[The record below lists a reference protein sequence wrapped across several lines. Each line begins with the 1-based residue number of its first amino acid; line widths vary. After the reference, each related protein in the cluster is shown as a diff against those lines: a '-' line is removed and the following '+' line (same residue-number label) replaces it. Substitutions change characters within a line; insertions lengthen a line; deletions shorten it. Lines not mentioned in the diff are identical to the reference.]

1 MFVIIVHEK
10 GGAERREMFDMTELT
25 LGRVQGNELMLPKG
39 NVSKRHARLLYRDGR
54 FIVTDLNSTNGT
66 YVNRRKITQATIVR
80 EGDRIYIGDFVLR
93 IEATFAPATSEELR
107 TGPSPAMQSSPSLP
121 EASNV
126 SARPEPGPE
135 DFTQIPAALK
145 STGSSGSSPLALGAL
160 GSFDSSDS
168 SEAAVSSDN
177 PARLDPLPLEIT
189 GTHSV
194 GRTTDED
201 VPELGPRSLRD
212 VVRALVEGVASQ
224 LRDINL
230 LLPVPPSLGERIDEL
245 LQQSWSDLAARQDA
259 GVSVAA
265 DRAIEL
271 ARCELVEHGPLT
283 ELIADPSVSEV
294 GVTRFDRMLYVKNG
308 RNVALDP
315 GFSSELSLR
324 WAVSRLCAEADAPLL
339 QNEAVIERR
348 ILPGVRLS
356 AVLGPAAAS
365 GACVAIRKARR
376 MSVTL
381 EELVR
386 RGAIS
391 RAMATFLQQ
400 CIAARVNVLIVG
412 PRDGGVDA
420 LLAALAQTP
429 ADGPS
434 VFIGEREQSGPDA
447 NFLVTGSDAESIAGA
462 LQVAS
467 SLPGAR
473 IVAELC
479 TGELS
484 AKIVEAIADGA
495 DGIVAARYAP
505 SLRRGLLRL
514 PGVIAAERPQIRIE
528 AARELVATAFEIVVE
543 VARLRDERHR
553 VLRIAEIIGSAGDE
567 IQTQDIFTFVT
578 DRTAAGGAIE
588 GTFAASGAVPQMVD
602 ALRGRGTTVESAI
615 FSRPPSR

>member
-10 GGAERREMFDMTELT
+10 GGAERREIFDMAELT
-25 LGRVQGNELMLPKG
+25 VGRVQGNELMLPKG

-93 IEATFAPATSEELR
+93 IEASGASALSEEPR
-107 TGPSPAMQSSPSLP
+107 TGSSSAVQSSPSLP
-121 EASNV
+121 DAASNV
-126 SARPEPGPE
+126 SARPEPSL
-135 DFTQIPAALK
+135 DDSTQLPAALK
-145 STGSSGSSPLALGAL
+145 STGAGGSSPI
-160 GSFDSSDS
+160 
-168 SEAAVSSDN
+168 SSDN
-177 PARLDPLPLEIT
+177 PARLEHLPLEIT

-194 GRTTDED
+194 HRTADED
-201 VPELGPRSLRD
+201 APELGLRSLRD
-212 VVRALVEGVASQ
+212 VVCTLVESVAVN
-224 LRDINL
+224 LRDVNL

-245 LQQSWSDLAARQDA
+245 LHQAWADLGERQDLSA
-259 GVSVAA
+259 NIGT

-294 GVTRFDRMLYVKNG
+294 GVTRFDRVLYVKDG
-308 RNVALDP
+308 RNVSAEL
-315 GFSSELSLR
+315 GFSSDLSLR
-324 WAVSRLCAEADAPLL
+324 WAVSRLCVEADAPLVP
-339 QNEAVIERR
+339 EEGVVERR

-356 AVLGPAAAS
+356 AVLGPIAAS
-365 GACVAIRKARR
+365 GACVSIRKARR

-400 CIAARVNVLIVG
+400 CVAARVNVLIVG
-412 PRDGGVDA
+412 PRDGGVEA
-420 LLAALAQTP
+420 LLAALAQTS

-434 VFIGEREQSGPDA
+434 IFIGEREPGGPDA
-447 NFLVTGSDAESIAGA
+447 NFLVTGSDSESTAGA

-467 SLPGAR
+467 SLPSAR
-473 IVAELC
+473 IVAELF
-479 TGELS
+479 TAELS

-514 PGVIAAERPQIRIE
+514 PGVVAAGRPQIRIE

-543 VARLRDERHR
+543 VARLRDDRHR
-553 VLRIAEIIGSAGDE
+553 VLRIAEITGAAGDE
-567 IQTQDIFTFVT
+567 IQTQDIFTFVM

-588 GTFAASGAVPQMVD
+588 GTFAASGIVPQLVET
-602 ALRGRGTTVESAI
+602 LRGRGTTVESAI